1 MNGMKVG
8 KSRLYFR
15 KGTHEYERKAY
26 LKEEIAR
33 FESSHSEYKNLLEHK
48 RDINDKIFKLSMK

>member
-8 KSRLYFR
+8 KSRLYFK

-26 LKEEIAR
+26 LKEEISR
-33 FESSHSEYKNLLEHK
+33 FESTHSEYKSLSLNKKRNQWQNL
-48 RDINDKIFKLSMK
+48 